1 MMIGRLPLRPT
12 FLRLLLLELLIEVLL
27 MEVAYVI
34 MVSEGVPILLG
45 LVPPPDPTYIYYAMR
60 EFKSGVMAL
69 PFVFIG
75 FRIWN
80 QLPVCWVI
88 RCYAVKRLGRFDMR
102 HTLAIILPVYL
113 FFYILIM
120 MHGMHNDLVYLWK
133 PIPEYELP
141 GLWSRFELG
150 IYACAAALI
159 APLLTYRLTGYVL
172 ECDFRLPRW
181 SHGKWGFGKPST
193 QAKDDYTA

>member
-1 MMIGRLPLRPT
+1 MIGRLPLRPT

-27 MEVAYVI
+27 MEIFYVCMGFNDLLI
-34 MVSEGVPILLG
+34 VLG
-45 LVPPPDPTYIYYAMR
+45 LSPAPDPTYAHYAMR
-60 EFKSGVMAL
+60 EFSSGVMAL

-80 QLPVCWVI
+80 QLPVCWVM
-88 RCYAVKRLGRFDMR
+88 RWYAVKRLGRFDMR

-120 MHGMHNDLVYLWK
+120 MRSDLVELWNMTE
-133 PIPEYELP
+133 PVPDHMAEH
-141 GLWSRFELG
+141 LWIRFEMG

-159 APLLTYRLTGYVL
+159 APLLTYRQTGYVL
-172 ECDFRLPRW
+172 ECDFRLPPW
-181 SHGKWGFGKPST
+181 SQGKWGFGKT
-193 QAKDDYTA
+193 GT